1 LIALARPPVD
11 GDRPHCGGGIMVAV
25 LPWLRRRLAALDTA
39 ALQSRLALALAI
51 ATSLALVL
59 ATAVVTAQEE
69 QLAVE
74 QSLAIQRIEAQAIAR
89 TSPITSR

>member
-1 LIALARPPVD
+1 MSPSCP
-11 GDRPHCGGGIMVAV
+11 GCGGGS
-25 LPWLRRRLAALDTA
+25 PRWRHA

-59 ATAVVTAQEE
+59 AHRVVTAQEE

-74 QSLAIQRIEAQAIAR
+74 QIWPSAHRGQAIAR